1 MRGITVQMIAL
12 RDLEANPYRHIDQYQ
27 IVEEKIERLLSSY
40 AESGFWHGSIQARP
54 HPKKAGRF
62 QIAFGHHRV
71 AAAKKA
77 KLGEI
82 GVVVSQR
89 DNATMLRMMATENAE
104 EFRHNPLVTQET
116 IGAVIDAYGAG
127 EIELKAVDPKT
138 RKDAVYVTTGIVTS
152 QYTCQTVA
160 AFLGWT
166 NRASDGGVQP
176 TRTCRIAFDAW
187 HAQHQTGVDVA
198 AYLQKIPAKKQT
210 TLATEAILTAT
221 KAATRQTKEAGL
233 SDAAIRSAAND
244 AAKEV
249 VREFKGDTHS
259 NIIENRAA
267 RIGAEAATKAKRAAG
282 IIDDLPELPAFVM
295 GIRDSLRQSRQM
307 FLANFYEKLDPVLPY
322 IGQLPE
328 HVTKSIVKE
337 LRESAEEIQRRLLRS
352 ADAFDARIVQNV
364 TPHPRKRLTA

>member
-1 MRGITVQMIAL
+1 
-12 RDLEANPYRHIDQYQ
+12 
-27 IVEEKIERLLSSY
+27 
-40 AESGFWHGSIQARP
+40 
-54 HPKKAGRF
+54 
-62 QIAFGHHRV
+62 
-71 AAAKKA
+71 
-77 KLGEI
+77 
-82 GVVVSQR
+82 
-89 DNATMLRMMATENAE
+89 MLRMMATENAE

-127 EIELKAVDPKT
+127 EIELAAVDHQKGG
-138 RKDAVYVTTGIVTS
+138 RGDGVYSTGNKR
-152 QYTCQTVA
+152 YTCLTVA

-166 NRASDGGVQP
+166 KKDGDSVQP